1 MKHGETIGLYRKHSL
16 IMSDLDSWTS
26 YIESI
31 GGFGMKTCQAA
42 GTIPVSPIHPLDM
55 SLPAVARGMA
65 KGANNFQR
73 WWRPPSD
80 SCMIYITHNITSYH
94 IRSHII
100 YHIFLI
106 YIYIVMSYHVI
117 ELLYDIICKHR
128 LTWSNMI
135 SIDII
140 NIIWLH
146 KHD

>member
-73 WWRPPSD
+73 
-80 SCMIYITHNITSYH
+80 
-94 IRSHII
+94 
-100 YHIFLI
+100 
-106 YIYIVMSYHVI
+106 
-117 ELLYDIICKHR
+117 
-128 LTWSNMI
+128 
-135 SIDII
+135 
-140 NIIWLH
+140 
-146 KHD
+146 